1 MKRTSIRRVIVP
13 GIAAMTLALAGCA
26 AGNETDS
33 GSTGSDGDSASSDVT
48 VEGQYTIGGAS
59 SQEAA
64 QLAWTTGFSDVQP
77 GATVTYEPVGSGGG
91 RENFISGA
99 YLTAGSDAYLVDEA
113 PDNELTAAT
122 ERCEGEAPIEVP
134 NYVSPI
140 AVIFNVDGVDEL
152 NLSPET
158 LAGIFAGE
166 ITEWNDP
173 AIEADNPDADLPS
186 ATINPVHRSDESGTT
201 ENFTNY
207 LSVAAGDTW
216 TEGAVETWPQAFGG
230 EGAQGTSGVVSA
242 VTDGQNA
249 IGYADASQAGDLPAA
264 NIGVGSDF
272 VEPSAEAAANI
283 LAVSP
288 AAEDA
293 GENQLIFDL
302 DYTTDE
308 ADTYPIVLTSY
319 MIACPTYP
327 EQADADFVK
336 AYLSYVLSEEGQQFG
351 ADEAGVAPLAPE
363 LEEQALAIV
372 DTITAG

>member
-140 AVIFNVDGVDEL
+140 AIIFNVDGVDEL